1 MEISHADQ
9 NGYTVECVNFRNPAA
24 CAFGGGR
31 GRSGRRDVANEG
43 NDGEAAPLE
52 SGFGLTE
59 SALISV
65 VVTSQNSRPATNFGS
80 DVGNGSGVITLP
92 SGWSLTSD
100 FNLPAG
106 GCAMIPTQF
115 DNVGSG
121 VYTIR
126 VAADAACPWVASEY
140 HYAVG
145 LNKDVKKGRDKI
157 NFRST
162 TLGSLVMP

>member
-1 MEISHADQ
+1 MKTGMGTQCSALIS
-9 NGYTVECVNFRNPAA
+9 GILLLTPLAA
-24 CAFGGGR
+24 VAGGPVG
-31 GRSGRRDVANEG
+31 ATLQTKG
-43 NDGEAAPLE
+43 NASEAAAGE

-65 VVTSQNSRPATNFGS
+65 VVTRQNSRPATNFGS
-80 DVGNGSGVITLP
+80 NVGNGSAAITLP

-115 DNVGSG
+115 DYVGSG

-126 VAADAACPWVASEY
+126 VAADAACPWVAGEY

-145 LNKDVKKGRDKI
+145 LDNKVKIGHDKI
-157 NFRST
+157 NFKGT

>member
-1 MEISHADQ
+1 MKTKMGTQCSALIS
-9 NGYTVECVNFRNPAA
+9 GILLL
-24 CAFGGGR
+24 
-31 GRSGRRDVANEG
+31 
-43 NDGEAAPLE
+43 APLAAVAGGPPGATLQTKGNAGAAAALA

-65 VVTSQNSRPATNFGS
+65 VVTRQNSGPATNFGT
-80 DVGNGSGVITLP
+80 DVGNGSGEITLP

-126 VAADAACPWVASEY
+126 VAADVACPWVAGEY

-145 LNKDVKKGRDKI
+145 LNKDVKKGHDKGHDKI
-157 NFRST
+157 NFRGT
-162 TLGSLVMP
+162 TLGSLVVP

>member
-1 MEISHADQ
+1 MKTRMGTQCGALISGILLLTPLVAVAGGPVGATLQ
-9 NGYTVECVNFRNPAA
+9 TQGNAGAA
-24 CAFGGGR
+24 
-31 GRSGRRDVANEG
+31 
-43 NDGEAAPLE
+43 AALE

-65 VVTSQNSRPATNFGS
+65 VVTRQNSRPATNFGS
-80 DVGNGSGVITLP
+80 DVGDGSAAITLP
-92 SGWSLTSD
+92 TGWSLTST

-106 GCAMIPTQF
+106 GCAMMPTQF

-126 VAADAACPWVASEY
+126 VAADAACPWVAGEY

-145 LNKDVKKGRDKI
+145 LNKDVKIGHDKI
-157 NFRST
+157 NFRGT
-162 TLGSLVMP
+162 TLGSVVIP